1 MPNTEFFFFLAIF
14 FIFDIKKSI
23 YLKIDVF
30 PLILSNMLVFRSG
43 VLGHSLALIKFYFNL
58 KNEIL
63 VNLSESLYIIYICDP
78 YVLSSILI
86 FLHLCSGGIYLWGP
100 QHHWLSFFRV
110 SFAYTFS
117 NAYFIIIVSLLRPAN
132 DFTLLTN
139 STLNLVW

>member
-1 MPNTEFFFFLAIF
+1 MSSTLFCNYNDFCLILNFSFFLAIF

-30 PLILSNMLVFRSG
+30 PLILSNMLVFMSG

-86 FLHLCSGGIYLWGP
+86 FLFTSVFWRDLFMRASASL
-100 QHHWLSFFRV
+100 
-110 SFAYTFS
+110 
-117 NAYFIIIVSLLRPAN
+117 IIFL
-132 DFTLLTN
+132 
-139 STLNLVW
+139 